1 MKYTGFVTEEIATER
16 EERQKE
22 LNDPNLNKARR
33 KYLININENN
43 IDYVWKK
50 LSESHNLKSFFNC

>member
-33 KYLININENN
+33 KYLIKLNENN
-43 IDYVWKK
+43 ISDNFFQILY
-50 LSESHNLKSFFNC
+50 LSNERKIIF